1 MSTLRPPPT
10 KWIARLLSS
19 ECFVVVVV
27 CCLLCF
33 ALLFLC
39 SFFFLFFAAAATAAT
54 VHCWV
59 AGVGISSLFF
69 RYRVSLFVILFSSL
83 LVLLVLLLLSLCT
96 QRFARYMA
104 MLRSFPEHEPVMLR
118 LDDFVKRTNEYLR
131 SNDLPS
137 GGQLEHLLTR
147 CGDDVKMLF
156 FSFSLRCFSLLF
168 FSSPDLLII
177 IIRATFTAR
186 LLTVLL
192 FSFSSSFVC
201 PCLSLSL
208 LVSPCLAL
216 SLLTLCPSSFSFF
229 PFLFFCV

>member
-1 MSTLRPPPT
+1 MSVLL
-10 KWIARLLSS
+10 LLS
-19 ECFVVVVV
+19 FAV
-27 CCLLCF
+27 CF
-33 ALLFLC
+33 ALLC
-39 SFFFLFFAAAATAAT
+39 SSCVLFFLFFAAAATVAT

-83 LVLLVLLLLSLCT
+83 LLLLLLLSLCT

-168 FSSPDLLII
+168 FSSPGPLLLI
-177 IIRATFTAR
+177 
-186 LLTVLL
+186 
-192 FSFSSSFVC
+192 S
-201 PCLSLSL
+201 
-208 LVSPCLAL
+208 
-216 SLLTLCPSSFSFF
+216 
-229 PFLFFCV
+229 

>member
-83 LVLLVLLLLSLCT
+83 LVLLLLLSLCT

>member
-1 MSTLRPPPT
+1 M
-10 KWIARLLSS
+10 
-19 ECFVVVVV
+19 
-27 CCLLCF
+27 
-33 ALLFLC
+33 
-39 SFFFLFFAAAATAAT
+39 
-54 VHCWV
+54 
-59 AGVGISSLFF
+59 GISSLFF

-83 LVLLVLLLLSLCT
+83 LVLLLLLLLLSLCT

-156 FSFSLRCFSLLF
+156 FSFSLCCFSLLF

-186 LLTVLL
+186 LLTFLL
-192 FSFSSSFVC
+192 VFFFFFLCFSFF
-201 PCLSLSL
+201 SLSL

-229 PFLFFCV
+229 PFLSFFV

>member
-1 MSTLRPPPT
+1 MSVLL
-10 KWIARLLSS
+10 LLS
-19 ECFVVVVV
+19 FAV
-27 CCLLCF
+27 CF
-33 ALLFLC
+33 ALLC
-39 SFFFLFFAAAATAAT
+39 SSCVLFFLFFAAAATAAT

-83 LVLLVLLLLSLCT
+83 LLLLLLLSLCT

-168 FSSPDLLII
+168 FSSPGPLLLI
-177 IIRATFTAR
+177 
-186 LLTVLL
+186 
-192 FSFSSSFVC
+192 
-201 PCLSLSL
+201 P
-208 LVSPCLAL
+208 
-216 SLLTLCPSSFSFF
+216 
-229 PFLFFCV
+229 

>member
-1 MSTLRPPPT
+1 MSVLL
-10 KWIARLLSS
+10 LLS
-19 ECFVVVVV
+19 FAV
-27 CCLLCF
+27 CF
-33 ALLFLC
+33 ALLC
-39 SFFFLFFAAAATAAT
+39 SSCVLFFFLFFAAAATVAT

-83 LVLLVLLLLSLCT
+83 LLLLLLLLLLSLCT

-156 FSFSLRCFSLLF
+156 FSFSLCCFSLLF
-168 FSSPDLLII
+168 FSSPGPRLLI
-177 IIRATFTAR
+177 
-186 LLTVLL
+186 
-192 FSFSSSFVC
+192 S
-201 PCLSLSL
+201 
-208 LVSPCLAL
+208 
-216 SLLTLCPSSFSFF
+216 
-229 PFLFFCV
+229 